1 MKPRAFLRVF
11 LAATLIGGQAAMAMA
26 FAEVPA
32 RHLPRLT
39 ASRGRSGSRRSG
51 RNDFNLALAMS
62 PPLVRDA
69 LSRLLDTVPGFS
81 VVGHGENEDQV
92 RAVLEESHPEVLLLD
107 YEAMFPTGESAISS
121 LRRAFPKT
129 RILVLARRSGD
140 DLVER
145 LLRAGASGVVGK
157 QEEFETLVQ
166 AIHAVAGGE
175 FWANRRS
182 AARALERLTNGL
194 GPGPTLEGLTAREQE
209 VADRVALGLQN
220 KEIARQ
226 LDITEA
232 TVKSHLTAIFRRLGI
247 TGRVSLAIRAQE
259 NGQQKD

>member
-51 RNDFNLALAMS
+51 RNDRKLNLALAMS

-69 LSRLLDTVPGFS
+69 LSRLLDTVPGLS
-81 VVGHGENEDQV
+81 VVAHGENEDQV
-92 RAVLEESHPEVLLLD
+92 RAVLEEHHPELLLLD

-145 LLRAGASGVVGK
+145 LLRAGASGVIGK

-166 AIHAVAGGE
+166 AIHAVAAGE

-194 GPGPTLEGLTAREQE
+194 GPGPALEGLTAREQE

-259 NGQQKD
+259 NGKD